1 MNLLCFLV
9 FLGLSIGQ
17 SHAKSFGVVGEVF
30 PVAEKSFLMLIEE
43 RLAVLKASG
52 ALDAINKRWVQTA
65 AEHANRPVTLALSR
79 ATAFAEYKF
88 TPEVTLSQDIT
99 DAGGRV
105 LFARGTTVNALA
117 ELPAYQPCWLFF
129 NADDV
134 AQLHWA
140 AQQKTSC
147 PNPKFIL
154 TGGAIN
160 TTETRLQAIIYFDQG
175 GRITRKLHIA
185 HVPAKVTR
193 HQNELVI
200 QEVAIKE
207 NGDVL

>member
-1 MNLLCFLV
+1 MNLLCLII
-9 FLGLSIGQ
+9 LLALSIGQ
-17 SHAKSFGVVGEVF
+17 THAKSFGVVGEVF

-43 RLAVLKASG
+43 RLATLKASG
-52 ALDAINKRWVQTA
+52 ALDAINMRWVQTA
-65 AEHANRPVTLALSR
+65 AEHANRPEALALSR
-79 ATAFAEYKF
+79 ATVFAEHKF
-88 TPEVTLSQDIT
+88 IPEVTLNQDIT

-105 LFARGTTVNALA
+105 LFAHGTTVNALA
-117 ELPAYQPCWLFF
+117 ELPAYRPCWLFF
-129 NADDV
+129 NAEDD

-147 PNPKFIL
+147 ASPKFIL

-160 TTETRLQAIIYFDQG
+160 TTERRLQSIIYFDQG

-185 HVPAKVTR
+185 HVPAKVIR
-193 HQNELVI
+193 HQNHLVI
-200 QEVAIKE
+200 QEMAIKE